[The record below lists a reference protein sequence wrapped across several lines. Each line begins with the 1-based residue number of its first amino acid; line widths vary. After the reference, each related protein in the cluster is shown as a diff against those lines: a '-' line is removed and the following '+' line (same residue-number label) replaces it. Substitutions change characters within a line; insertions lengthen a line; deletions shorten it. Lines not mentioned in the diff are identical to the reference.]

1 MIFIE
6 MGFKQAMLQSNQELI
21 DQFNRDEQRWQRLRC
36 RKVKRRVR
44 LSKLGALSHAM
55 LDRRDEL
62 RQKRR
67 PAECVGRGQY
77 SISDPLFAEYV
88 KRQKPK

>member
-1 MIFIE
+1 MMIFIE
-6 MGFKQAMLQSNQELI
+6 MGFKQAMLQRNQELV

-55 LDRRDEL
+55 LDLLDEL
-62 RQKRR
+62 REKHR
-67 PAECVGRGQY
+67 PADCVSR
-77 SISDPLFAEYV
+77 
-88 KRQKPK
+88 KRIGAANPPTTFK